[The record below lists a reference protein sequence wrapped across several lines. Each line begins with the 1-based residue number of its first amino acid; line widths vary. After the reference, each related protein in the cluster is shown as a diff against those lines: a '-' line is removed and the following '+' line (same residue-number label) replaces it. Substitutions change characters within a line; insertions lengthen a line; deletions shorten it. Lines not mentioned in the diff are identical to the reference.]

1 MLEQLRKLNFWFFLI
16 LVWTCWMMNSFNGQ
30 SPWYQANPGAQGTSH
45 NWKLKNIREFR
56 KRNLWN
62 KLWKFGNNRKAQKC
76 TYLNLSE
83 HFPFFWFWMMI
94 SSNQFLNFQK
104 NMYTNL
110 EMNKWFRKN
119 MFKNVPN
126 SYIWTLLSCFS
137 ILVETE
143 YVPIQR
149 YPFQK
154 WSRFLYVIYM
164 QKTLPSLV
172 SSSIYL
178 LSKDNKQNIFTLT
191 SWNTCI
197 LPGLHIC
204 NFILKLL
211 AKITT
216 MLLVDTTFTCMLQGR
231 FTNYFMFITSL

>member
-137 ILVETE
+137 ICSNPKISFSEM
-143 YVPIQR
+143 IQ
-149 YPFQK
+149 
-154 WSRFLYVIYM
+154 
-164 QKTLPSLV
+164 
-172 SSSIYL
+172 
-178 LSKDNKQNIFTLT
+178 IFVCDIHAENVTKP
-191 SWNTCI
+191 CVKFDI
-197 LPGLHIC
+197 LIIKG
-204 NFILKLL
+204 
-211 AKITT
+211 
-216 MLLVDTTFTCMLQGR
+216 
-231 FTNYFMFITSL
+231 